1 VKHGKRTFGEGAAG
15 DEQPKV
21 VVRDKRRIDPV
32 TGEIRVP
39 PAGEQPAGGTGSP
52 TAVDD
57 SRAAAPEAPAP
68 EQGQPQDLQD
78 LQAQLDERTDDLQRL
93 SAEYSNYRR
102 RVERDRQLVITVA
115 KAQLIGQL
123 LPVLDDID
131 RAEEHGDLSGP
142 FKAVAD
148 KLVSTLQAQG
158 LQAFGAVG
166 DSFDPAVHEAVQHTT
181 SPEVHKPTVTA
192 VLRRGYRFGDRVL
205 RAALVAVTDAETPGE
220 LSPDAATFRSHD
232 AAETLQD

>member
-1 VKHGKRTFGEGAAG
+1 MKHGKRTFGEGAAG

-131 RAEEHGDLSGP
+131 RAG
-142 FKAVAD
+142 
-148 KLVSTLQAQG
+148 T
-158 LQAFGAVG
+158 
-166 DSFDPAVHEAVQHTT
+166 
-181 SPEVHKPTVTA
+181 
-192 VLRRGYRFGDRVL
+192 RRGQR
-205 RAALVAVTDAETPGE
+205 DA
-220 LSPDAATFRSHD
+220 
-232 AAETLQD
+232 